1 MSSLPQQGGGRMTVF
16 DEVSLMS
23 GHVLLIILVLISV
36 YVSRIPIDILAYFRL
51 VPVQLVGLVSIL
63 VITVCYGWVHGILGA
78 LALALVVS
86 RAKKPVQQTTAE
98 QMTNYIAEP
107 MELPFNSTRMIT
119 EPHRWLSE
127 KILNENPYLIQ
138 ERSVSTSAVQ
148 DLSERTMGSQSSPSS
163 R

>member
-1 MSSLPQQGGGRMTVF
+1 MTVF
-16 DEVSLMS
+16 DEICLMS
-23 GHVLLIILVLISV
+23 GHVLLIILVLVSV
-36 YVSRIPIDILAYFRL
+36 YVSRIPIDILSYFRL

-63 VITVCYGWVHGILGA
+63 VITVSYGWVHGILGA

-86 RAKKPVQQTTAE
+86 RAKKPVQQTSAE
-98 QMTNYIAEP
+98 QMTNYSIEP
-107 MELPFNSTRMIT
+107 CTDLPSNTTKMIT

-127 KILNENPYLIQ
+127 KILNESPYLIQ

-148 DLSERTMGSQSSPSS
+148 DLSERNMGSQSSPSS